1 MRNIQKSKEIE
12 RITQQESLLIK
23 IVEMDV
29 DDNDNSVKTTI
40 EKINN

>member
-29 DDNDNSVKTTI
+29 DDNDNSIKTTI
-40 EKINN
+40 EKRK